1 MRFSKKIHKV
11 GSYFAITITRN
22 EAEEL
27 GINDSD
33 RIVNVALISDSILI
47 WAGKKRLYKFFDRF
61 VIPLP
66 KVKFLVPIW
75 AALYNQD
82 KDIIIIVSKDDDE
95 FTKEISE
102 YIVKTYEY
110 GKQVEREVEEL
121 RQVWF

>member
-11 GSYFAITITRN
+11 GSYFAITITKH
-22 EAEEL
+22 EADRI
-27 GINDSD
+27 GINDGD
-33 RIVNVALISDSILI
+33 RIVNVALIADSILV

-66 KVKFLVPIW
+66 KVKFLVPVW
-75 AALYNQD
+75 AALYQQD
-82 KDIIIIVSKDDDE
+82 KDIMVIVSKDDDE

-110 GKQVEREVEEL
+110 GKQVEREVEIQEA
-121 RQVWF
+121 VWF